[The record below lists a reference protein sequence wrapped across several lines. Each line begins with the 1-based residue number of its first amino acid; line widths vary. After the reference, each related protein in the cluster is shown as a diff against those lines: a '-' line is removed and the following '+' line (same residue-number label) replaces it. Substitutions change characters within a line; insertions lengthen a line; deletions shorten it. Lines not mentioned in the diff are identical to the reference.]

1 MPPLTATSLAL
12 MSPEEQFAGCG
23 PAMRALTERHRQFV
37 LALIANGFNGTEA
50 AASAGFNGTRDVL
63 AITACRLRKMP
74 GIIAALQEEA
84 LTRING
90 DVAMATSVVASIAN
104 DPILRRDKP
113 QVCLKAALE
122 LMNRVPQFAA
132 EHKSTVT
139 VEHKGQTRQQQVDDI
154 IRLAQLA
161 GVDPKKVLGSYGVVI
176 DAEFKEVEVLH
187 SIPGLEDC
195 T

>member
-1 MPPLTATSLAL
+1 MVPLTATALAL

-23 PAMRALTERHRQFV
+23 PAMRALSERHRQFV
-37 LALIANGFNGTEA
+37 LALIGNGFNATEA
-50 AASAGFNGTRDVL
+50 AAQAGFNGNRDSL
-63 AITACRLRKMP
+63 AVTASRLRKMP
-74 GIIAALQEEA
+74 EIIAALQEEA

-90 DVAMATSVVASIAN
+90 DVAMATAVVAAIAA

-113 QVCLKAALE
+113 AVCLKAALE

-132 EHKSTVT
+132 EHKQTVT
-139 VEHKGQTRQQQVDDI
+139 VEHRGQTRQQQVDDI

-161 GVDPKKVLGSYGVVI
+161 GVDPKKVLGSYGVVLE
-176 DAEFKEVEVLH
+176 AEYTVVETMEP
-187 SIPGLEDC
+187 IPGLEDC